1 MAATSLQQEQLI
13 VMHPDNWHLHLRD
26 GGVLEAVLPHR
37 FERSSCCYL
46 VFALVVHSWCS
57 MQCF

>member
-13 VMHPDNWHLHLRD
+13 VTRPDECHLHLRD

-37 FERSSCCYL
+37 FEQSSML
-46 VFALVVHSWCS
+46 FSFFW
-57 MQCF
+57 